1 MSKYLEENG
10 LAYFWGKI
18 KQYVNSIV
26 WPVVKG
32 GTGSTTP
39 EGARSNLS
47 ALGSKVLSGYTGIT
61 APNGSDAGWVRTPNS
76 GLLPHTQ
83 DSTNGYGSV
92 GSSGWPFRNIYAK
105 SINGKSPDSAAA
117 YTVSV
122 NTTKNTEK
130 IAVGGVYTH
139 TVTFTPNA
147 GYKPVGIVALSKSG
161 TGVHSLTLNSFNT
174 NGLGTGTQSTLKIG
188 YRNVGSSAIAKNA
201 ITFSIQIA
209 CVKTQ

>member
-1 MSKYLEENG
+1 MSKYLGENG
-10 LAYFWGKI
+10 LAYLWSKI

-61 APNGSDAGWVRTPNS
+61 APNGSDAGWIRTTNS

-92 GSSGWPFRNIYAK
+92 GSSGWPFKNIYAK
-105 SINGKSPDSAAA
+105 SINGKSPNSADA
-117 YTVSV
+117 YTVTV

-130 IAVGGVYTH
+130 ITTGATYIHVIN
-139 TVTFTPNA
+139 FTPLAN
-147 GYKPVGIVALSKSG
+147 YKPVGIVAITKSG
-161 TGVHSLTLNSFNT
+161 TGHTSLSLLSFNT
-174 NGLGTGTQSTLKIG
+174 NGLGTGSQSTLRIG
-188 YRNVGSSAIAKNA
+188 YKNIGSSAIAKNA
-201 ITFSIQIA
+201 ITFTAQIA